1 MTQGSKRLHSEH
13 VRSFKANL
21 KQYDVNIFA
30 DGPVRNLTTAGGI
43 NKEVADGFLHAQ
55 KTLETNV
62 SGLLSHV
69 NGG

>member
-1 MTQGSKRLHSEH
+1 MTQGSKRLHYEH

-21 KQYDVNIFA
+21 DVNIFG

-43 NKEVADGFLHAQ
+43 NKEVTDGFLHAQ